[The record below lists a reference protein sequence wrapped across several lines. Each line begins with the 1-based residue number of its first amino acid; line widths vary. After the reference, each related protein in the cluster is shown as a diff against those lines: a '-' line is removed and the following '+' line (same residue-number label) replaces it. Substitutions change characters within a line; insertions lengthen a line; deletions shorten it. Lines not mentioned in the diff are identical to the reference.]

1 MRQRTEMKRSIMA
14 AVGIF
19 LCMTGIVSAQ
29 DKFPSRP
36 IQLVVPLAAGTTIDF
51 VARAYAERLSQRL
64 GQTVVVQN
72 RPGAGGTIA
81 GQFVAKSAPDGYT
94 ILIVNSQHTINPT
107 LYRNLPYDTLAEFS
121 GIAQIGEAPSLVVV
135 HPKLGAR
142 TLKEF
147 IAIAKQR
154 PRQINYGSAGVG
166 TTTHIGA
173 AYFFSR
179 AGIDLVH
186 VPYKGGELIA
196 DMVAGRVEAM
206 VVPVAFL
213 LQYIKDGRLQAL
225 GVTTREPLQ
234 SPLEVPSIE
243 QAASLPGFQYA
254 TYYGFVAPA
263 KTPRAIIEQLS
274 KDIRQVTE
282 EKELKEKFAAQAIFP
297 RDLGP
302 ADFDAFIRADLDR
315 IGPIIKSI
323 GADSN

>member
-1 MRQRTEMKRSIMA
+1 MRQAKGMMLRVLA
-14 AVGIF
+14 AGGIF
-19 LCMTGIVSAQ
+19 LFMAGIAYSQ

-64 GQTVVVQN
+64 GQPVVVQN

-107 LYRNLPYDTLAEFS
+107 LYRNLPYDTLSEFS

-135 HPKLGAR
+135 HPKLGVR
-142 TLKEF
+142 SLKEF
-147 IAIAKQR
+147 VALAKQR

-243 QAASLPGFQYA
+243 QAAGLPGFQYA

-263 KTPRAIIEQLS
+263 KTPKAIIDQLS
-274 KDIRQVTE
+274 RDIRQVTE
-282 EKELKEKFAAQAIFP
+282 EKELREKFAAQAIFP

-302 ADFDAFIRADLDR
+302 ADFDAFIRADLER

-323 GADSN
+323 GAESN